1 MQYRPLFI
9 VLLSALIVTNTCFA
23 QLCDENQEPSTPS
36 DRFAKNNG
44 VVIDSKTGL
53 MWKQCTEGTRYNA
66 KTGECDDEAN
76 VYTWQGLLQY
86 TQQLNQGKIGDTR
99 NYNDWR
105 IPNIKEL
112 ESIVEYSC
120 MSPAIN
126 LDVFSNTSRVSF
138 WSSSTVFFSPYKAWT
153 VQFNSGTVA
162 INHKTEFNT
171 RAYGRL
177 VRDWK

>member
-1 MQYRPLFI
+1 MQYNALLIMLSTALF
-9 VLLSALIVTNTCFA
+9 TNASFA
-23 QLCDENQEPSTPS
+23 QLCDETQTPSTPT

-53 MWKQCTEGTRYNA
+53 MWKQCTEGTRYNV
-66 KTGECDDEAN
+66 KTEQCDGDEN

-86 TQQLNQGKIGDTR
+86 TQQLNQGEIGNSR
-99 NYNDWR
+99 SYNDWR

-112 ESIVEYSC
+112 ESIVEYRC
-120 MSPAIN
+120 ISPSIN
-126 LDVFSNTSRVSF
+126 LDVFNNTEGVSF
-138 WSSSTVFFSPYKAWT
+138 WSASSVFFSPYKAWT
-153 VQFNSGTVA
+153 VHFHSGTIA
-162 INHKTEFNT
+162 LNHKTEYNT

>member
-1 MQYRPLFI
+1 MQYI
-9 VLLSALIVTNTCFA
+9 LLIITTLIITNSALA
-23 QLCDENQEPSTPS
+23 QVCDENQTPSTPS
-36 DRFAKNNG
+36 DRFAKNGG

-53 MWKQCTEGTRYNA
+53 MWKQCTEGTRYNI
-66 KTGECDDEAN
+66 KKEQCDGEAN

-86 TQQLNQGKIGDTR
+86 TQQLNQGKIGDSR
-99 NYNDWR
+99 NYSDWR

-138 WSSSTVFFSPYKAWT
+138 WSSSSSFSSFYNAWAVHFDDGKIT
-153 VQFNSGTVA
+153 LND
-162 INHKTEFNT
+162 KTRFDN